1 MFHLIVCW
9 TRPSKNL
16 AGKTGS
22 ITGIFTGIFTG
33 SITGSNFAPVTVRL

>member
-1 MFHLIVCW
+1 MPKSYD
-9 TRPSKNL
+9 PSKNL

-33 SITGSNFAPVTVRL
+33 IITGSNFAPVTVRL